1 MFYSMKQNRY
11 LSILFLISIVLS
23 FSSVSAREVPS
34 GGEMLLDIA
43 LARPLG
49 LAGTCLGIGAWVVS
63 LPFTALSGTIIQ
75 SGKRLVAYPAKFTFT
90 RGLGDFPG
98 YMEPYEIVED

>member
-1 MFYSMKQNRY
+1 MKQNRP
-11 LSILFLISIVLS
+11 LSILFLISLLLS
-23 FSSVSAREVPS
+23 FSSLSAREVPS

-49 LAGTCLGIGAWVVS
+49 LAGTCLGVGAFIIS
-63 LPFTALSGTIIQ
+63 FPFSALSGTIKQ
-75 SGKRLVAYPAKFTFT
+75 SSKRLVLYPAKFTFT

-98 YMEPYEIVED
+98 YMEPYEIVEE